1 MTDLELELHDG
12 TRGGERR
19 VRDWIP
25 FWEVNSLVNWMN
37 MVGDGVENMIQNE
50 VKSLVNMI
58 LDEHGSEQ

>member
-1 MTDLELELHDG
+1 
-12 TRGGERR
+12 
-19 VRDWIP
+19 
-25 FWEVNSLVNWMN
+25 